1 MLRRVTVVGFPYVV
15 LDCGLA
21 CVIRRK
27 PHISSLSCKAVD
39 RMGMKKDKSS
49 IGVSR
54 IKQSRIGVSWIEQ
67 SRIGGFLTCQ
77 AVCTL
82 FPTVCLTDSFIVLFR
97 WGRGKRGQF
106 NGEPLQPTEAIKLTA
121 NYHLEVCL
129 FTHPLTP
136 YQLIQ
141 RRNSHQVGEG
151 GAATLHVQH
160 MVAHSPCHVPSSC
173 DLSRD
178 SHYFDMTSVAISIP

>member
-1 MLRRVTVVGFPYVV
+1 MVGFPYVV

-39 RMGMKKDKSS
+39 RIGMKKDR
-49 IGVSR
+49 SR
-54 IKQSRIGVSWIEQ
+54 IEQ

-97 WGRGKRGQF
+97 WGRGKRGQL
-106 NGEPLQPTEAIKLTA
+106 NGET
-121 NYHLEVCL
+121 
-129 FTHPLTP
+129 
-136 YQLIQ
+136 
-141 RRNSHQVGEG
+141 
-151 GAATLHVQH
+151 
-160 MVAHSPCHVPSSC
+160 
-173 DLSRD
+173 
-178 SHYFDMTSVAISIP
+178 